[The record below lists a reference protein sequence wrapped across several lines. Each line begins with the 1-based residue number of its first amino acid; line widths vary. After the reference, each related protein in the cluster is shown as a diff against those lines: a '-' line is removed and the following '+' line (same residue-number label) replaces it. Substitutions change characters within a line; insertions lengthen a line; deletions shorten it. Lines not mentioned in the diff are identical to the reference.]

1 MNSLSDEQNKIY
13 SYVVSWLRNAIHRYD
28 EKQSGSSAL
37 SIAGYAG
44 TGKTFMIPFIREAFP
59 DNYRFAFCTYT
70 GKASS
75 VLRSRLEN
83 SKALQAYDYVG
94 TLHSLL
100 YIPIMGVREIDGRL
114 FKVITGWRK
123 KDDFADLDAIIVD
136 EASMVSQTIWT
147 DLMITGVPIVAFG
160 DHGQLPPIDS
170 SFSLMTNP
178 TFTLN
183 NIHRQ
188 ALGNP
193 IIDLSIKVRQGNPIP
208 YGVHSPGVFK
218 LRWSESK
225 CKEVF
230 DTIDFGP
237 DIVML
242 CGMNKTRVALN
253 NIARGKYG
261 FTENFPYAGERL
273 ICLRNNRDSRIMNG
287 QLGTLLWLMPN
298 CSTPHLF
305 EVSIQMDDF
314 SDIYTGAIYDG
325 CFGQESYADIIEKN
339 TESRSRYYV
348 EEAKKPVDY
357 FDYGYAISVHRS
369 QGSEWPRVVL
379 FEERSSYWDEEFYRR
394 WLYTAVTRSK
404 EKLFIIA

>member
-100 YIPIMGVREIDGRL
+100 YIPIMGVKEIDGRL

-261 FTENFPYAGERL
+261 FTENFQIGRASCRER
-273 ICLRNNRDSRIMNG
+273 
-287 QLGTLLWLMPN
+287 
-298 CSTPHLF
+298 
-305 EVSIQMDDF
+305 V
-314 SDIYTGAIYDG
+314 
-325 CFGQESYADIIEKN
+325 
-339 TESRSRYYV
+339 
-348 EEAKKPVDY
+348 
-357 FDYGYAISVHRS
+357 
-369 QGSEWPRVVL
+369 
-379 FEERSSYWDEEFYRR
+379 
-394 WLYTAVTRSK
+394 
-404 EKLFIIA
+404 